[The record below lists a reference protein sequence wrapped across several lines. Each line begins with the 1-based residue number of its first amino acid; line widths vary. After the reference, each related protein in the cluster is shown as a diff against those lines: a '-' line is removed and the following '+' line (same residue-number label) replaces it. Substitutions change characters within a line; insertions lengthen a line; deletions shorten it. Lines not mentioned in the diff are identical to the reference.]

1 MMQSWTIRLIIAN
14 VVIFILSYAA
24 PGIRQQFALVPAE
37 ILQYPWTLVTYM
49 FLHADTFHLLFNMLG
64 LFFFGPRLEA
74 EMGGRDFLLL
84 YFIAG
89 MGGALLSYITP
100 HTPIIG
106 ASGGVYGVFLA
117 FARFW
122 PREQIL
128 IWGIIPVEARTLVI
142 VMTAMSVW
150 GGFSGGGN
158 TAHWAHLG
166 GFVGGYLYL
175 VLRDRNVRARRLKF
189 IVPLPSFGQTD
200 VQRWRSIDRT
210 GMHEVN
216 RAEFDRIMAKIDTAG
231 IEQLTPQEQQFLERF
246 SRL

>member
-1 MMQSWTIRLIIAN
+1 MMQSWTIRLILVN
-14 VVIFILSYAA
+14 VVIFILSSAA
-24 PGIRQQFALVPAE
+24 PGLREQFALVPAE
-37 ILQYPWTLVTYM
+37 ILQYPWTLITYM
-49 FLHADTFHLLFNMLG
+49 FLHADMFHLLFNMLG
-64 LFFFGPRLEA
+64 LFFFGPRLEL

-89 MGGALLSYITP
+89 MSGALLSSITP

-142 VMTAMSVW
+142 IMTAMSVW
-150 GGFSGGGN
+150 GGFSGGGT

-175 VLRDRNVRARRLKF
+175 VLRDRKVRARRMKF
-189 IVPLPSFGQTD
+189 VVPLPSFGQSD
-200 VQRWRSIDRT
+200 IHRWRSIDRT

-216 RAEFDRIMAKIDTAG
+216 RSEFDRIMTKIDTAG
-231 IEQLTPQEQQFLERF
+231 IESLTPQEQQFLERF

>member
-1 MMQSWTIRLIIAN
+1 MQSWTIRLILAN
-14 VVIFILSYAA
+14 VVIFILSSAA
-24 PGIRQQFALVPAE
+24 PGVRAQFAFVPAE
-37 ILQYPWTLVTYM
+37 ILDYPWTLITYM
-49 FLHADTFHLLFNMLG
+49 FLHADMFHLLFNMLG
-64 LFFFGPRLEA
+64 LFFFGPRLEL

-89 MGGALLSYITP
+89 MSGALLSSITP

-142 VMTAMSVW
+142 IMTAMSVW

-175 VLRDRNVRARRLKF
+175 VLRDRKARARRLKF
-189 IVPLPSFGQTD
+189 VVPIPSFGQSD

-216 RAEFDRIMAKIDTAG
+216 RSEFDRIMAKIDTAG
-231 IEQLTPQEQQFLERF
+231 IESLTPQEQQFLERF

>member
-24 PGIRQQFALVPAE
+24 PGIRQQFAMVPAE

-175 VLRDRNVRARRLKF
+175 VLRDRKVRARRLKF

-216 RAEFDRIMAKIDTAG
+216 RSEFDRIMAKIDTAG

>member
-1 MMQSWTIRLIIAN
+1 MMQSWTMRLIAAN
-14 VVIFILSYAA
+14 VVVFFLSSVV
-24 PGIRQQFALVPAE
+24 PGVKQQFALVPAE

-49 FLHADTFHLLFNMLG
+49 FLHADVFHILFNMLG
-64 LFFFGPRLEA
+64 LFFFGPRLEM

-89 MGGALLSYITP
+89 MSGALLSYITP

-106 ASGGVYGVFLA
+106 ASGAVFGVFLG

-142 VMTAMSVW
+142 IMTAMSVW

-166 GFVGGYLYL
+166 GFVGGFLYL
-175 VLRDRNVRARRLKF
+175 WLRDRRVRERRLKF
-189 IVPLPSFGQTD
+189 AVPVPSAGQAD
-200 VQRWRSIDRT
+200 IQRWRSIDRST
-210 GMHEVN
+210 MHEVN
-216 RAEFDRIMAKIDTAG
+216 RTELERILAKIDTAG
-231 IEQLTPQEQQFLERF
+231 VHDLTPQERQFLERF
-246 SRL
+246 SAL

>member
-1 MMQSWTIRLIIAN
+1 MMQSWTMRLIAAN
-14 VVIFILSYAA
+14 VVVFFLSSMI
-24 PGIRQQFALVPAE
+24 PGLSQQFALVPAE

-49 FLHADTFHLLFNMLG
+49 FLHGDGFHILFNMLG
-64 LFFFGPRLEA
+64 LFFFGPRLEM
-74 EMGGRDFLLL
+74 ELGGRDFLLL
-84 YFIAG
+84 YFISG

-106 ASGGVYGVFLA
+106 ASGAVYGVFLA

-142 VMTAMSVW
+142 IMTAMSVW

-166 GFVGGYLYL
+166 GFVGGFLYL
-175 VLRDRNVRARRLKF
+175 WLRDRNVRERRLKF
-189 IVPLPSFGQTD
+189 VVPVPNFGQAD
-200 VQRWRSIDRT
+200 IQRWRAIDRST
-210 GMHEVN
+210 MHEVN
-216 RAEFDRIMAKIDTAG
+216 RTELERILMKIDTAG
-231 IEQLTPQEQQFLERF
+231 VQSLTPQERQFLDRF
-246 SRL
+246 SSL

>member
-1 MMQSWTIRLIIAN
+1 MQSWTMRLIIAN
-14 VVIFILSYAA
+14 VVIFILSSAA
-24 PGIRQQFALVPAE
+24 PGLRAQFALVPAE
-37 ILQYPWTLVTYM
+37 ILVYPWTLITYM
-49 FLHADTFHLLFNMLG
+49 FLHADMFHLLFNMLG
-64 LFFFGPRLEA
+64 LFFFGPRLEL

-89 MGGALLSYITP
+89 MGGALLSYLTP

-106 ASGGVYGVFLA
+106 ASGGVYGIFLA

-142 VMTAMSVW
+142 IMTAMSVW

-175 VLRDRNVRARRLKF
+175 VLRDRKVRARRMKF
-189 IVPLPSFGQTD
+189 VVPLPSLGRSD

-216 RAEFDRIMAKIDTAG
+216 RSEFDRIMAKIDTAG
-231 IEQLTPQEQQFLERF
+231 IESLTPQEQQFLERF

>member
-24 PGIRQQFALVPAE
+24 PGIREQFALVPAE

-64 LFFFGPRLEA
+64 LFFFGPRLEV

-89 MGGALLSYITP
+89 MSGALLSYITP

-175 VLRDRNVRARRLKF
+175 VLRDRKVRARRLKF

-216 RAEFDRIMAKIDTAG
+216 RSEFDRIMAKIDTAG
-231 IEQLTPQEQQFLERF
+231 IESLTPQEQQFLERF